1 MLIMSKSS
9 NEISIGMTKIWE
21 SIRVSFTYDQT
32 CEKMKHVYIFGPE
45 CDCFIK
51 ITTNFKKLV
60 DV

>member
-1 MLIMSKSS
+1 MLITSKSS

-21 SIRVSFTYDQT
+21 PIRVSFTYDQT
-32 CEKMKHVYIFGPE
+32 FEKMNYVYIFEPE

-51 ITTNFKKLV
+51 ITNLIKVV

>member
-1 MLIMSKSS
+1 MLAMSKSS

-21 SIRVSFTYDQT
+21 PIRVSFTYDQT
-32 CEKMKHVYIFGPE
+32 CEKMKHVYISEPE

-51 ITTNFKKLV
+51 ITSLLKVV